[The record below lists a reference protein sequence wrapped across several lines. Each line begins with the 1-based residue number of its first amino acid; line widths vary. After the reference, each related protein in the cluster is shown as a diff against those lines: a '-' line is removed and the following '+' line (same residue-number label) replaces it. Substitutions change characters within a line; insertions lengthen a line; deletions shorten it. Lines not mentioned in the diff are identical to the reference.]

1 MSTPESSAPKGSK
14 VAAWIVAAIL
24 LVVGILL
31 FYGIY
36 LVVTSHFYA
45 LLTIGILAVVFA
57 LVAYLS
63 ESISRQPSV
72 QRAAAWGFYGMGFAI
87 LLLTIGLNPGATLST
102 GWQITGLILVLVLLA
117 VSIAGVGW
125 RFRAVATEQGRQA
138 EHSNWQARPPPS
150 AFSYT
155 AGGPTNPPVPA
166 APPPSGSPPSQ
177 PPSEGY

>member
-1 MSTPESSAPKGSK
+1 MSTPANAAPTGSK
-14 VAAWIVAAIL
+14 VAAWVVAAIL

-36 LVVTSHFYA
+36 LVVSSHFYA

-72 QRAAAWGFYGMGFAI
+72 QRAAAWGFYGLGFAV
-87 LLLTIGLNPGATLST
+87 LLLTIGLNPGSTLST
-102 GWQITGLILVLVLLA
+102 GWQITGLIIVLVLLA
-117 VSIAGVGW
+117 ASIAGVGW
-125 RFRAVATEQGRQA
+125 RFRAVASEQGRQI
-138 EHSNWQARPPPS
+138 EHGNWQARTPPS

-155 AGGPTNPPVPA
+155 AGGPTNPPVA
-166 APPPSGSPPSQ
+166 TTPPPGGSPPSR

>member
-1 MSTPESSAPKGSK
+1 MTTPATPAPTGSK

-57 LVAYLS
+57 LVAYLL

-87 LLLTIGLNPGATLST
+87 LLLTIGLNPGTTLSA

-117 VSIAGVGW
+117 ASIAGVGW
-125 RFRAVATEQGRQA
+125 RFRSGASEQSRQA

-155 AGGPTNPPVPA
+155 AGGPTNAPVP
-166 APPPSGSPPSQ
+166 APPPSGGSPPSR